1 MDMDM
6 PPTAVPADTPAPAS
20 EPRTAPI
27 WSGLGGSPHLR
38 NLRVF
43 TNVWPRPSVQMAET
57 LSFTGTLSTNCRDPK
72 LYWDPKYKWPRPSV
86 QILVPS
92 SERTRLRFLFLH
104 QRGRRKSDA
113 CSIPSQ
119 CTLSGRRAFLAGP
132 GRPERALQRA
142 HRHGHPMGLG
152 HHREP
157 GAFNALCAPLR
168 ADFIRHWRRAGQQNG
183 QR

>member
-1 MDMDM
+1 MFVRD
-6 PPTAVPADTPAPAS
+6 PQYKQ
-20 EPRTAPI
+20 
-27 WSGLGGSPHLR
+27 
-38 NLRVF
+38 
-43 TNVWPRPSVQMAET
+43 PRPTET
-57 LSFTGTLSTNCRDPK
+57 HSITGTHSTNCLDPQH
-72 LYWDPKYKWPRPSV
+72 YWDPQYKWPRPSV

-92 SERTRLRFLFLH
+92 LERTRLRFLFLH
-104 QRGRRKSDA
+104 QRGRRKLDA
-113 CSIPSQ
+113 GSIPSQ

-168 ADFIRHWRRAGQQNG
+168 ADFATGDARANRMASAEETADRCGVGTETRPRSPTRMPQPAPSH
-183 QR
+183 